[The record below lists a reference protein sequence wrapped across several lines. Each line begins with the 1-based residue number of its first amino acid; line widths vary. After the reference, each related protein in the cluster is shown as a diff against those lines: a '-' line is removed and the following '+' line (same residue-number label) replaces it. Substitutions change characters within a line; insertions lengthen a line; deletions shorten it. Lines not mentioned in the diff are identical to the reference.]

1 MSIKSFTSENV
12 KWLNDDDVIYTCG
25 IHSFLYDA
33 FFLLPKEG
41 ETVTHAHKK
50 ALFLSHPG
58 FVELF
63 LPFDS
68 FHFVSSRYAFK
79 AQLYVQFTF
88 DVITCIFFFLF
99 LSLSPLYSHQCRFY
113 IWLGFVNLNHI

>member
-88 DVITCIFFFLF
+88 DVITCIFFFSF
-99 LSLSPLYSHQCRFY
+99 SLSPHCIRTNVGSIF
-113 IWLGFVNLNHI
+113 G